1 MALDIKPNRSEL
13 IKLKKRIKLAKS
25 GYNLLKRKRDG
36 LIMEFFEVLKQAK
49 TVRADLVAQYQQATV
64 QINLARTVESDAVV
78 QSLAWAVQQNPEI
91 IVRTKNIMGVVVP
104 KIEAGTVQKDL
115 LARGD
120 AITSSTAAIDAA
132 ASAYERTVEHAIKAA
147 EVETT
152 MKKLLAEIEKA
163 KRRVHALEFK
173 VIPELD
179 AKRKQIALRLEEME
193 REGTFRM
200 KRVKG

>member
-25 GYNLLKRKRDG
+25 GHNLLKKKRDG

-49 TVRADLVAQYQQATV
+49 TVRAELVAQYQQAV
-64 QINLARTVESDAVV
+64 GQINLARTVESDAVV
-78 QSLAWAVQQNPEI
+78 QSIAWAVQQHPSI
-91 IVRTKNIMGVVVP
+91 TLQTKNIMGVVVP
-104 KIEAGTVQKDL
+104 RITGGNAQKEL
-115 LARGD
+115 LMRGYGV
-120 AITSSTAAIDAA
+120 TSSTAAIDSA
-132 ASAYERTVEHAIKAA
+132 ASAYEKTVEHSIRAA

-152 MKKLLAEIEKA
+152 MKKLLAEIEKT
-163 KRRVHALEFK
+163 KRRVNALEFK

>member
-13 IKLKKRIKLAKS
+13 IKLKKRITLAKS
-25 GYNLLKRKRDG
+25 GYNLLKKKRDG
-36 LIMEFFEVLKQAK
+36 LIMEFFEILKQAK
-49 TVRADLVAQYQQATV
+49 TVRAELVEQYQQAV
-64 QINLARTVESDAVV
+64 GQISLARTVESDAVV
-78 QSLAWAVQQNPEI
+78 QSLAWAIQQHPEI
-91 IVRTKNIMGVVVP
+91 TLRTKNIMGVVVP
-104 KIEAGTVQKDL
+104 KIEAGVVQKAL
-115 LARGD
+115 LARGY
-120 AITSSTAAIDAA
+120 AVTSSTAAIDAA
-132 ASAYERTVEHAIKAA
+132 ASAYEKTVEKSINAA

-152 MKKLLAEIEKA
+152 MKKLLAEIEKT
-163 KRRVHALEFK
+163 KRRVNALEFK